1 LSLTPG
7 SRIGPYE
14 IGAQIG
20 VGGMGEVYRATD
32 TNLSRHVAIKVL
44 PASMAADADRLA
56 RFDREAK
63 TLAALNHPNIAA
75 IYGLERSKGVTALVM
90 ELVEG
95 PTLADRI
102 AEGPISVDET
112 LVIAKQIAEAL
123 EAAHEQSIIH
133 RDLKPANIKLRPDG
147 TVKVLDFGL
156 AKVPEPISRAG
167 IDITASP
174 TITSPAM
181 TSVGIILGT
190 AAYMSPEQAR
200 GNQIDRRTDL
210 WAFGAVLFEMITGRR
225 AFAGDTVS
233 DTLAAVL
240 KTDPDWSALPATTP
254 TSIRTLLRRCLEK
267 DRRRRMADASDVR
280 LEIEDAVVHPI
291 EAPGTGAVRPHRS
304 VVPWAIALVATLS
317 LATLAFVHIREVPAV
332 APLISTSIDAPDG
345 TVMELAGAIASG
357 TPELSPDGK
366 WAVFGARTSDNKVP
380 LWIRPLSSTAAQTL
394 AGTDGAVFPFWA
406 PDSRQVAFFADGK
419 LKKIDITG
427 GPPMAIADAPN
438 GRGGSWS
445 PEGIILFAP
454 NTTSPLLRV
463 AASGGAVAPATSL
476 EATKSIAHRFPWF
489 LPDGRHF
496 IYQDRT
502 TGDALLRVGALDS
515 SEAREIGQASSH
527 AAYSNGHLL
536 FLRADTLMAQPFDAD
551 TQTVRGE
558 AVPVVERVSSVL
570 TGGRKGVFT
579 VSGSGLLAYR
589 ASGTNHK
596 QVLSWL
602 DRTGKVLGTLGEP
615 GDFWDVE
622 LSPEGTRAAA
632 TIVDASG
639 DRDIWIYDITRSL
652 RTRLTFTPGDDQ
664 RPVWSPDGTAIVWNN
679 IRDRKVRRKA
689 SDGMGTEEV
698 LYEDSGLDATTSWS
712 PDGKFLIVTKA
723 SAGVQQGVWMLPLSP
738 ETPGTPRK
746 PSALVDTAFPERW
759 GAVSPDGHWVAYE
772 SNESQQYEIYVIPVP
787 GPGGKRQISTSGG
800 AFPRWRRDGKEIFYV
815 RPDGT
820 LMAVDVAPNPS
831 SIDVGAV
838 RSLGITVPAGRGLA
852 YDVSLDGQRILTI
865 TDPERSTSTPL
876 TLVQNWTTMLK
887 K

>member
-1 LSLTPG
+1 MMT
-7 SRIGPYE
+7 
-14 IGAQIG
+14 G
-20 VGGMGEVYRATD
+20 VG
-32 TNLSRHVAIKVL
+32 VL
-44 PASMAADADRLA
+44 
-56 RFDREAK
+56 
-63 TLAALNHPNIAA
+63 
-75 IYGLERSKGVTALVM
+75 
-90 ELVEG
+90 
-95 PTLADRI
+95 
-102 AEGPISVDET
+102 
-112 LVIAKQIAEAL
+112 
-123 EAAHEQSIIH
+123 
-133 RDLKPANIKLRPDG
+133 
-147 TVKVLDFGL
+147 
-156 AKVPEPISRAG
+156 
-167 IDITASP
+167 
-174 TITSPAM
+174 
-181 TSVGIILGT
+181 LGT

-200 GNQIDRRTDL
+200 GKTVDKRSDI
-210 WAFGAVLFEMITGRR
+210 WAFGCVLFEMITGRR

-254 TSIRTLLRRCLEK
+254 TSLRTLLRRCLEK

-280 LEIEDAVVHPI
+280 LEIEDALEEPAHATS
-291 EAPGTGAVRPHRS
+291 APPPRRRL
-304 VVPWAIALVATLS
+304 VPWLIAAVASLG
-317 LATLAFVHIREVPAV
+317 LATLAFVHVREVTPV

-463 AASGGAVAPATSL
+463 AASGGATAPATSL

-579 VSGSGLLAYR
+579 VSGSGLLAYQ
-589 ASGTNHK
+589 ASGTSHK

-652 RTRLTFTPGDDQ
+652 RTRLTFTPGDD
-664 RPVWSPDGTAIVWNN
+664 RNPVWSSDGTTIVWNN
-679 IRDRKVRRKA
+679 IRDGKLRRKSA
-689 SDGMGTEEV
+689 DGTGTEEV
-698 LYEDSGLDATTSWS
+698 LYEDSALDATTSWS
-712 PDGKFLIVTKA
+712 PDGKFLLVTKA
-723 SAGVQQGVWMLPLSP
+723 SVGVQQGVWKLPLSP
-738 ETPGTPRK
+738 ETPRTPRK
-746 PSALVDTAFPERW
+746 PIALVDTASSERW
-759 GAVSPDGHWVAYE
+759 GAVSPDGRWVAYE
-772 SNESQQYEIYVIPVP
+772 SNESQQYEIYVIPFP

-800 AFPRWRRDGKEIFYV
+800 AFPRWRHDSKEIFYV

-820 LMAVDVAPNPS
+820 LMAVDVALNPS

-838 RSLGITVPAGRGLA
+838 RSLGITVPPGRGLA